1 MKDFFR
7 LDLAKDAQ
15 FFQTPEGLLAG
26 SIVLLLLWLFLKL
39 LERVSRPNV
48 AVLIRALRRPL
59 MLGFGI
65 SLYAGWLFGLLAKN
79 IAVITDAEVI
89 KVTTSLVFF
98 AIGRAVTI
106 AGLKILHSG
115 SFNRWLLK
123 EVQDDR
129 ERAMLV
135 ALIDRVFCIAVL
147 LITSA
152 AIMIAMGVS
161 ATAVGAVLGGA
172 GIGIGFGTQQI
183 SQNFLS
189 GLMLFFNR
197 PFAEGDWIKVSTFE
211 GTVERIGWYH
221 TRIRTFDRRPL
232 FIPNSVFA
240 TTPIENPGRMYNRR
254 IKVEISLRY
263 EDIDRING
271 VTASVKAMLKSHEAI
286 DQSQTI
292 LVNFNQWDSSSVNML
307 VYCFTKTT
315 IWGDW
320 LDQQQDVFLKI
331 ADIVKQAGADFAFP
345 STTLY
350 PPSSMDPQQ
359 PWFGQSQVDQA
370 SKR

>member
-1 MKDFFR
+1 MKDVFR
-7 LDLAKDAQ
+7 LDLARDAQ

-26 SIVLLLLWLFLKL
+26 TLLLLLLWVVLKL
-39 LERVSRPNV
+39 LDRICRPNV

-59 MLGFGI
+59 MFGFGL

-79 IAVITDAEVI
+79 VAIINDAEVI

-106 AGLKILHSG
+106 AGLKILHST
-115 SFNRWLLK
+115 SFNQWLLN
-123 EVQDDR
+123 EVEDTRD
-129 ERAMLV
+129 RAMLV
-135 ALIDRVFCIAVL
+135 ALIDRIFCIVVF
-147 LITSA
+147 LITFA
-152 AIMIAMGVS
+152 AIMIAVGVS

-183 SQNFLS
+183 SQNFLA

-263 EDIDRING
+263 EDIERIDG
-271 VTASVKAMLKSHEAI
+271 ITTRVKAMLKSHESI

-292 LVNFNQWDSSSVNML
+292 LVNFNAWDSSSVNML

-359 PWFGQSQVDQA
+359 PWFGRPQA
-370 SKR
+370 DRGV

>member
-1 MKDFFR
+1 MKDLFR

-26 SIVLLLLWLFLKL
+26 SLALLLLWLFLKL

-79 IAVITDAEVI
+79 IAFITDVEVI

-106 AGLKILHSG
+106 AGLKILHSK

-123 EVQDDR
+123 EVEDDR

-135 ALIDRVFCIAVL
+135 ALIDRIFCIVVL
-147 LITSA
+147 LITFA
-152 AIMIAMGVS
+152 AIMIAIGVS

-197 PFAEGDWIKVSTFE
+197 PFAEGDWINVSTFE

-286 DQSQTI
+286 DQSQPFF
-292 LVNFNQWDSSSVNML
+292 NFNHGKFIGNML

-320 LDQQQDVFLKI
+320 LNQQQDVFLKI
-331 ADIVKQAGADFAFP
+331 AGIVKQAGADFAFP